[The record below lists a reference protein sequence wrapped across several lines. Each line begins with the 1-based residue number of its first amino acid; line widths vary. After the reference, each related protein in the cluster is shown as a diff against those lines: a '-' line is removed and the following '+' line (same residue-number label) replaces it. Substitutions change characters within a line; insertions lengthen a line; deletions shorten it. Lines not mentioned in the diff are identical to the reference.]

1 MSLSGRRLADPVGI
15 IVGAFVEAKLV
26 GASVINID
34 VGDSVGDDRG
44 DEDGDSVGSING
56 NVGDAVGD
64 AVSPSVGNTDG
75 LLVGSNVPSLDP
87 IATV

>member
-1 MSLSGRRLADPVGI
+1 MSLSGRRLADAVGI
-15 IVGAFVEAKLV
+15 IVGVFVGAKLV
-26 GASVINID
+26 GASVINRD
-34 VGDSVGDDRG
+34 VGDTVGDDKV
-44 DEDGDSVGSING
+44 DVDGGSVSSINS

-64 AVSPSVGNTDG
+64 AVSPTVGNTDG